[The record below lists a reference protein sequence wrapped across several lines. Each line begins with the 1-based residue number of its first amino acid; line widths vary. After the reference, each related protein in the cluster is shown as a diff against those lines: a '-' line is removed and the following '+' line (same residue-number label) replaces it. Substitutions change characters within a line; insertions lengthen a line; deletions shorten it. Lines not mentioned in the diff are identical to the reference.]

1 MGDAGANS
9 GDKDEEFRGAVKLYI
24 ELHDEIQ
31 RAMKELREVKKRKE
45 ALGSTIMDF
54 MRDMEIDVCQLPDG
68 GRLVRKQTKRVES
81 LKKGHILTEL
91 TVALGDEVRAEAVV
105 NNIFSQ
111 RAVAVKESLQRT
123 LK

>member
-1 MGDAGANS
+1 MS
-9 GDKDEEFRGAVKLYI
+9 ETRDEEFREAVKAYI

-31 RAMKELREVKKRKE
+31 KTMKELREVKQRKE
-45 ALGSTIMDF
+45 ALGSTILDC
-54 MRDMEIDVCQLPDG
+54 MRDMDIDVCQLPDG

-81 LKKGHILTEL
+81 LKKQHILKEL
-91 TVALGDEVRAEAVV
+91 ASALGDEVRAESVV

-111 RAVAVKESLQRT
+111 RAVAVSETLSRT